1 MSTHSIAMTLFGALA
16 IGLPLWAMQNNGQ
29 GGGNSHLCVDECYE
43 QWHDTTG
50 GVVEVARAAAAAK
63 AEASPEQLGKD
74 AYIGCVACHGAG
86 GEGGVGPQL
95 AGTPAGAIEAA
106 LKVYREGGTRGAQS
120 ALMWS
125 QSKEMT
131 DGQISNLAAYI
142 QTF

>member
-1 MSTHSIAMTLFGALA
+1 MSTHSIVMTLFGVFAV
-16 IGLPLWAMQNNGQ
+16 GFPLWAMQNNDH
-29 GGGNSHLCVDECYE
+29 GGGNTHLCVDDCYNE
-43 QWHDTTG
+43 WYKETG
-50 GVVEVARAAAAAK
+50 GIVQVARATAAAK
-63 AEASPEQLGKD
+63 AEASPEQLGEA

-106 LKVYREGGTRGAQS
+106 LKIYREGGTRGAQS

-131 DGQISNLAAYI
+131 DTDIGNLAAYI